1 MQWTRQQF
9 DRIGFIDAWDKL
21 DKDMIRK
28 SFRVC
33 GLSVKTEGS
42 KDDLRITPIIKQ
54 GKLMLSIVIL
64 FLSSDFACRI

>member
-1 MQWTRQQF
+1 MQWTRQPF